1 MTPAPRSD
9 GELLPPHSEARAP
22 IPDYEREVSRPNS
35 RERGWN
41 ILATPGTYI
50 LLAINIAVFGW
61 MVLHGVSPK
70 DPTTGQLSNME
81 PPTPYILLA
90 GQWWRLLTATF
101 VHVGLLHIA
110 TNMWCLWNLG
120 LLGEPLLGPAGLIAV
135 YLITGIAGNLL
146 SLLFNVFHR
155 DGVSVGAGASGAV
168 FGIAGILIVLL
179 SNKKLPIP
187 ALELNRLR
195 RSVIQFAVL
204 NLIIGVGGQVILS
217 IDTTSEYGS
226 IALTESNLVI
236 EEVALHAPE
245 GFGHVLFGHIE
256 QLLARNGTTVHQME
270 CFAAASGPGSFTGVR
285 VGLAATKGLGEAT
298 GNGLSRYRIYGAGIL
313 RTAPLRATV
322 IDARRGEVYAAV
334 YNDRSNWCCRKLW

>member
-1 MTPAPRSD
+1 MTPAPPSN
-9 GELLPPHSEARAP
+9 GELLQPHSSSSPAP

-61 MVLHGVSPK
+61 MVLHGVSAK
-70 DPTTGQLSNME
+70 DPTTEQLVHYGATNA
-81 PPTPYILLA
+81 YLVLA
-90 GQWWRLLTATF
+90 DGQWWRLLTATF

-155 DGVSVGAGASGAV
+155 DGISVGAGASGAV

-187 ALELNRLR
+187 AFELSRLR

-204 NLIIGVGGQVILS
+204 NLIIGIGANFTSIVRIDNRAHIGGFLS
-217 IDTTSEYGS
+217 GLALGVPLLPRMTSGRTRYLER
-226 IALTESNLVI
+226 
-236 EEVALHAPE
+236 
-245 GFGHVLFGHIE
+245 
-256 QLLARNGTTVHQME
+256 QKLA
-270 CFAAASGPGSFTGVR
+270 FAAAAF
-285 VGLAATKGLGEAT
+285 LLFLFAYFITK
-298 GNGLSRYRIYGAGIL
+298 L
-313 RTAPLRATV
+313 R
-322 IDARRGEVYAAV
+322 
-334 YNDRSNWCCRKLW
+334 

>member
-1 MTPAPRSD
+1 V
-9 GELLPPHSEARAP
+9 
-22 IPDYEREVSRPNS
+22 PDFEREVSRPNS

-61 MVLHGVSPK
+61 MVLHGVSAK
-70 DPTTGQLSNME
+70 DPTTAQLVHYGATNAYLVL
-81 PPTPYILLA
+81 T

-146 SLLFNVFHR
+146 SLFFNVVSR

-187 ALELNRLR
+187 AFELNRLR

-204 NLIIGVGGQVILS
+204 NLIIGIGANFTSIVRIDNKAHIGGFLS
-217 IDTTSEYGS
+217 GLALGVPLLPRMTSGRTRY
-226 IALTESNLVI
+226 L
-236 EEVALHAPE
+236 
-245 GFGHVLFGHIE
+245 
-256 QLLARNGTTVHQME
+256 QRQKLA
-270 CFAAASGPGSFTGVR
+270 FAAATF
-285 VGLAATKGLGEAT
+285 LLFLFAYFITKLH
-298 GNGLSRYRIYGAGIL
+298 
-313 RTAPLRATV
+313 
-322 IDARRGEVYAAV
+322 
-334 YNDRSNWCCRKLW
+334 